1 MEGIHTEHT
10 AEATSASSGLPQPQQ
25 HMEIDQSQDE
35 AFPER
40 SDEPAKQPQQ
50 DSAAEDGWDFEDSAL
65 DGLGDAQ
72 PSQSQSK
79 AGQAATAGSSSAIAI
94 QSKAEDTYGNG
105 SVAGMSPPAL
115 GWDGES
121 ELNFPLDDVPKE
133 LTSAQSPHGTLFHRH
148 AT

>member
-1 MEGIHTEHT
+1 MEGIHTEHK
-10 AEATSASSGLPQPQQ
+10 AETTPAPSALPEPQQ
-25 HMEIDQSQDE
+25 HMEIDQRQDE
-35 AFPER
+35 AFPGR
-40 SDEPAKQPQQ
+40 LDEHAKQPQQ

-65 DGLGDAQ
+65 DGLGDVQ

-79 AGQAATAGSSSAIAI
+79 AGQASAAGSSSAIAI
-94 QSKAEDTYGNG
+94 ESKAEDAYGNG

-115 GWDGES
+115 GWEGES

-133 LTSAQSPHGTLFHRH
+133 LTSAQSPHGTRLHRH